1 MKIGIFGGAFNP
13 IHNGHLKIATDFSN
27 QLNLDFVLFIPTADP
42 PHKSSD
48 SLVSFNYRFEMVK
61 LAISGDDRFQI
72 SDIEFRMTGKSYT
85 YNTLIELKKIY
96 PNDDFYLI
104 MGADQFLSFDKWYR
118 YKDIIALASICTTS
132 RENDEEKSRI
142 TEKSKSLE
150 ALDLNRFYLSES
162 DTFTVSSSQVRRMI
176 ADNQDV
182 SALIPKEVY
191 FYIKE
196 KGIYTL

>member
-13 IHNGHLKIATDFSN
+13 IHNGHLKIANDFYN

-48 SLVSFNYRFEMVK
+48 LLVPFKQRFDMVN
-61 LAISGDDRFQI
+61 LAICNDDRFQI
-72 SDIEFRMTGKSYT
+72 SDIEFRMAGKSYT

-118 YKDIIALASICTTS
+118 YEDIISLANICTTS
-132 RENDEEKSRI
+132 REDNNEKNKI
-142 TEKSKSLE
+142 TEKSKSLKS
-150 ALDLNRFYLSES
+150 LDLNRFFLSQG
-162 DTFTVSSSQVRRMI
+162 DTFKVSSSQIRRMI
-176 ADNQDV
+176 ADNLDV
-182 SALIPKEVY
+182 SALIPAEVY
-191 FYIKE
+191 IYIKE